1 MNILGVMSGNSCDGL
16 DLCDV
21 DIEIDSSYNLSYKI
35 KNYSTIPFLE
45 DEKKFIHSIRENEKY
60 KIKENETKLTTI
72 FINKIRMFSSLEHL
86 DYISCHGQT
95 VSHIDKVSS
104 LQLFDA
110 KLCYDSL
117 GIPVIYN
124 FRDNDIMNGGNGAP
138 LMPFLDWLLFSDSSK
153 DIVTLNVGG
162 ISNISHIPKSKL
174 KDEVRGFDTG
184 PGMCLVDM
192 ACRKLFNS
200 SYDHDSKFS
209 NQGLVDKKL
218 LNELLDLP
226 LVKKNPPKSM
236 DINDFGEDIISQIS
250 ISNSKLNNYDILR
263 TLVEFTV
270 ESIHYNI
277 YNFIKLDRRKF
288 DLVISGGGTDH
299 PLVRQGFIRRGYEVK
314 SVSKFGI
321 DSSAKEAFLMAL
333 LGASRA
339 INLKSNIPT
348 VTGACK
354 YVTLGE
360 IYAG

>member
-21 DIEIDSSYNLSYKI
+21 DIEIDSNYNLSYKI
-35 KNYSTIPFLE
+35 KQYSTIPFLE
-45 DEKKFIHSIRENEKY
+45 HEKKFIHTVRENEKY

-72 FINKIRMFSSLEHL
+72 FIDKIRMFSSLEHL

-110 KLCYDSL
+110 KQCYDSL

-124 FRDNDIMNGGNGAP
+124 FRDNDIKNGGNGAP
-138 LMPFLDWLLFSDSSK
+138 LMPFLDWLLFSDSIK
-153 DIVTLNVGG
+153 DVVTLNVGG

-174 KDEVRGFDTG
+174 KDEVQGFDTG

-192 ACRKLFNS
+192 ACRRFFHS
-200 SYDHDSKFS
+200 SYDNDSKFS
-209 NQGLVDKKL
+209 NQGTVDKKILNKL
-218 LNELLDLP
+218 LNLP
-226 LVKKNPPKSM
+226 LIKKDPPKSM
-236 DINDFGEDIISQIS
+236 DINDFGVDILNQILT
-250 ISNSKLNNYDILR
+250 SNSKLDNHDILR

-277 YNFIKLDRRKF
+277 YNFIKLDRCKF
-288 DLVISGGGTDH
+288 DLVVSGGGTDH
-299 PLVRQGFIRRGYEVK
+299 PLVKQGLTKRGYRVK

-321 DSSAKEAFLMAL
+321 DSSTKEAFLMAL
-333 LGASRA
+333 LGASKVL
-339 INLKSNIPT
+339 NLKSNIPT
-348 VTGACK
+348 VTGASK